1 MILGSSPICS
11 LNDVNSTRKNRGERR
26 EKKREE
32 RERKRERGGELTF
45 ATFSR
50 GLRYPIREFEA
61 EGCCLLLLSLPVE
74 RNLHEIVA
82 FLSRRYLAG
91 EKKRLEIPVEKV
103 HTKGERRGES
113 I

>member
-1 MILGSSPICS
+1 MILGSSPISS
-11 LNDVNSTRKNRGERR
+11 LYDVNSTRGERR
-26 EKKREE
+26 ERKEKREE
-32 RERKRERGGELTF
+32 RERERERGGELTF

>member
-1 MILGSSPICS
+1 MILGSSPIRS
-11 LNDVNSTRKNRGERR
+11 LKDVTLTRKNRGEREGRR
-26 EKKREE
+26 E
-32 RERKRERGGELTF
+32 KRERGGELTF

>member
-1 MILGSSPICS
+1 MTLIPPG
-11 LNDVNSTRKNRGERR
+11 GERR
-26 EKKREE
+26 ERKEKREE
-32 RERKRERGGELTF
+32 RERERERGGELTF